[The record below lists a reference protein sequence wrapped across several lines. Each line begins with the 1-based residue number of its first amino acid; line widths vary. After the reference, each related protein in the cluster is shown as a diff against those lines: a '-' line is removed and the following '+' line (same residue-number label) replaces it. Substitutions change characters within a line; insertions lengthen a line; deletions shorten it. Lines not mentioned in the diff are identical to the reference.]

1 MKRDWRSFRKRR
13 KIELIRLAAVSDR
26 PESDDGNYDCRN
38 AACDSEI
45 SFHLEVSVLRKH
57 IRYPY

>member
-1 MKRDWRSFRKRR
+1 MKRDWRSFRKRL
-13 KIELIRLAAVSDR
+13 KIELIRLAEVSDR

-45 SFHLEVSVLRKH
+45 TFHLEVS
-57 IRYPY
+57 